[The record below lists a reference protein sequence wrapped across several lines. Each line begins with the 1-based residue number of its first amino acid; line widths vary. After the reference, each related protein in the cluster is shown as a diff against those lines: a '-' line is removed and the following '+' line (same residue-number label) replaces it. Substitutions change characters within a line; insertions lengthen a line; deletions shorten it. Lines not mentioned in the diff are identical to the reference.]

1 MKIKDY
7 ADKTWLQRPPALRRW
22 HLLALLAALLLL
34 VLTSDPTDCDGR
46 RCTTMVDSPAAAR

>member
-1 MKIKDY
+1 MKDY
-7 ADKTWLQRPPALRRW
+7 ADKTWLQRPLPLRRW

-46 RCTTMVDSPAAAR
+46 RCATSFDSPAQPR